1 MIRCVAF
8 LFLTLLVSSFWIGI
22 SIPIKIAS
30 HQKGIRQHL
39 QKKQNVSIRISQT
52 EWTQSVFVKA
62 DEIILNGRLF
72 DIKHVQQDAFGVLL
86 YGHYDTKE
94 TRLVSLQNKHRG
106 SDQSPGASQTELTTV
121 LFYEEL
127 PVFHFFKALESLIHS
142 SFYAVNCIYPI
153 STTVSP
159 PPEHCFV

>member
-30 HQKGIRQHL
+30 HQQGIRQRH
-39 QKKQNVSIRISQT
+39 QKNPNVSIRISQT

-127 PVFHFFKALESLIHS
+127 PVFQFFNVQESLLHDC
-142 SFYAVNCIYPI
+142 FYSVNRLYAIP
-153 STTVSP
+153 SLVTP
-159 PPEHCFV
+159 PPRHCFV

>member
-30 HQKGIRQHL
+30 HQQGIRQHL

-72 DIKHVQQDAFGVLL
+72 DIRHVQQDAFGVLL

-142 SFYAVNCIYPI
+142 SFYVVNYIYPI
-153 STTVSP
+153 SSIVSP